1 MTDGPDCNY
10 ISVWSSHQHCRGK
23 VTIFFALFA
32 PLSKSGSFFG
42 GVWLAAITLMNNCY
56 WLSRIPE
63 YYRSLLG
70 RKYYE

>member
-23 VTIFFALFA
+23 FTIFFALFA

-42 GVWLAAITLMNNCY
+42 GHGL
-56 WLSRIPE
+56 P
-63 YYRSLLG
+63 LLPL
-70 RKYYE
+70 